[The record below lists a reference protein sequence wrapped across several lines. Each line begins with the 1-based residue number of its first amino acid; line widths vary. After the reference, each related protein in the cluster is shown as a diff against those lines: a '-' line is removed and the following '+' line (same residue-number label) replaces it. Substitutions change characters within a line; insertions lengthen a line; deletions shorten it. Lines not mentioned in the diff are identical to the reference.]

1 MKFEFKI
8 FIFLP
13 LLASLMIIESGC
25 SQNGEPYL
33 SQTEE
38 ELVFYLDFPTR
49 TVGTES
55 SESSLDLLTYYFNQ
69 NESVLLI
76 AQRTNSHSISF
87 DDYNGD
93 IKNGYLFKYVWDGK
107 EAKPMDGG
115 ETPTWEAGYN
125 FKNFGGWDNPLNW
138 TKVISNGA
146 LGSSYAF
153 GTLYYP
159 IDNEQ
164 RNSIEEDQS
173 TTEGLGKSNL
183 LGGYH
188 LTESL
193 YERFRFR
200 LYHLMACIRVTIL
213 VPAKTENDD
222 PKNPGFDERNMKA
235 YILKMKKDFIIEWGD
250 RSSEEPP
257 ILKDDE
263 SVSDRYDITM
273 YPHPVTGNREP
284 FEINLSY
291 FGIEEP
297 ETDQVRAYTFTG
309 LFPPQTL
316 SNTDNILQFDLMT
329 SKTSNRKEN
338 SYYWSTSQL
347 IANLQV
353 SPGIITNLVLYL
365 PRTENNAILLRSE
378 IIDWDQ
384 TDASL
389 TLTPEIDK

>member
-1 MKFEFKI
+1 MKFEFKSPALI
-8 FIFLP
+8 LFLTVSF
-13 LLASLMIIESGC
+13 LSGC
-25 SQNGEPYL
+25 NDYEATVEADKEDNLIFS
-33 SQTEE
+33 
-38 ELVFYLDFPTR
+38 LDFPSR
-49 TVGTES
+49 SVGNDITVS
-55 SESSLDLLTYYFNQ
+55 NLDPLENYFN
-69 NESVLLI
+69 EEKSVLLI
-76 AQRTNSHSISF
+76 AQRTQNHSISF

-93 IKNGYLFKYVWDGK
+93 TKNGYLFKYVWDGK
-107 EAKPMDGG
+107 EANPIEG
-115 ETPTWEAGYN
+115 EKTPNWEAGYN
-125 FKNFGGWDNPLNW
+125 FKNLVGWDNPLNW

-153 GTLYYP
+153 GALYYP

-164 RNSIEEDQS
+164 RSSIEEDQS
-173 TTEGLGKSNL
+173 TLDGLGKSNL
-183 LGGYH
+183 LGAYH

-235 YILKMKKDFIIEWGD
+235 YMLKMKKDFIIEWGD

-263 SVSDRYDITM
+263 SVSDRYNITM
-273 YPHPVTGNREP
+273 YPHPVTGNRDP
-284 FEINLSY
+284 FEIDLSY

-316 SNTDNILQFDLMT
+316 SNTDNILEFALMR
-329 SKTSNRKEN
+329 SKTSNNVDTR
-338 SYYWSTSQL
+338 YYWSTSQL

-384 TDASL
+384 TDASF
-389 TLTPEIDK
+389 TLTPEN